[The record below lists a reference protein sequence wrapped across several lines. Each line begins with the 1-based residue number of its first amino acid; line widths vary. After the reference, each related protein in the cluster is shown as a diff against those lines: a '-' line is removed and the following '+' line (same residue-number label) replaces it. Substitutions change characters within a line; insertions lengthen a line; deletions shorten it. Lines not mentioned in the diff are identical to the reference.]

1 MAQPVKYKQPRVVNV
16 VSVIFVAALLA
27 AGWVGYELVR
37 VGFLRQEA
45 FRMLEETGSA
55 FAGRRQLYRKDAS
68 ELDHL
73 RQRMESQIRSVGVDD
88 PDLESWIEIEGNSAQ
103 FGAVFT
109 AWYHWPFDVIAP
121 YGRDVQIEH
130 VVALPD

>member
-16 VSVIFVAALLA
+16 VSVIFVVTLLA
-27 AGWVGYELVR
+27 AGWAGYEMVR

-55 FAGRRQLYRKDAS
+55 FVGRRQLYRKDAS
-68 ELDHL
+68 ELEHL
-73 RQRMESQIRSVGVDD
+73 RNRMESQIRSVGVDD
-88 PDLESWIEIEGNSAQ
+88 PDLESWIELEGNSAQ

-109 AWYHWPFDVIAP
+109 ARYHWPFDVLEP

-130 VVALPD
+130 IVALPD